1 MPDFEARMDDV
12 RVVMDAAGRGA
23 GCAVRLLGGRAA
35 VGSLRRRVPGRT
47 HALVLYGTY
56 AKRLRSDDYPW
67 APTWEERV
75 AVAQELER
83 TWGES
88 VDLGTMAPN
97 APPDLVE
104 WAGAAAEPASARAAR
119 TTSSS

>member
-1 MPDFEARMDDV
+1 MSVLF
-12 RVVMDAAGRGA
+12 AATYPA
-23 GCAVRLLGGRAA
+23 
-35 VGSLRRRVPGRT
+35 RT

-75 AVAQELER
+75 AVAEELER
-83 TWGES
+83 DWGVKFE
-88 VDLGTMAPN
+88 LETMAPN

-104 WAGAAAEPASARAAR
+104 WMARRGRAGLSRAAL
-119 TTSSS
+119 TT